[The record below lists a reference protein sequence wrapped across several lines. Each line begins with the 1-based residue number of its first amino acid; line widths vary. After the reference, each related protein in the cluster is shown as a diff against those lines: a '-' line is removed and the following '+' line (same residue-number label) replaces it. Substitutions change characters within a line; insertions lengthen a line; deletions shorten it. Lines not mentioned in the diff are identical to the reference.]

1 MKVFKEHIVGVVD
14 RNIITDDGTS
24 TEVDVIVLAT
34 GFKTHNGML
43 GDIKSNV
50 EENYQWINNDSQM
63 LNICLYSYRQERS
76 VFI

>member
-1 MKVFKEHIVGVVD
+1 MGVVD

>member
-1 MKVFKEHIVGVVD
+1 MDVVG

-24 TEVDVIVLAT
+24 TEVDAIVLAT
-34 GFKTHNGML
+34 GFKPHNGML
-43 GDIKSNV
+43 RYIKSNV

-76 VFI
+76 IFF